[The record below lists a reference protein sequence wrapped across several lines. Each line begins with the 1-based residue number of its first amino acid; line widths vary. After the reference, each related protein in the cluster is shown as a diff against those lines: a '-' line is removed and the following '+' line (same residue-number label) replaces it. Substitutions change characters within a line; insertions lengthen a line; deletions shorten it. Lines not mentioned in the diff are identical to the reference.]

1 MNENIMNGEN
11 IMIKSC
17 KDCTHYDPS
26 DGICCFKGYDTPIHI
41 IDVYDICVHWDWED
55 ESYE

>member
-1 MNENIMNGEN
+1 MNGEN